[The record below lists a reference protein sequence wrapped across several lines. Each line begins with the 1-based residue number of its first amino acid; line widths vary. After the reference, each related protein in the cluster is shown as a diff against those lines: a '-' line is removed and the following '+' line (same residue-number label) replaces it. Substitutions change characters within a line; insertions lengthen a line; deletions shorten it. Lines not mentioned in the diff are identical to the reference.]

1 MFWYH
6 QGPRAHQ
13 LPDARSD
20 VKGRTLLRRIR
31 SGYTAISPSRTPEAQ
46 SPRPESIAE
55 TEDDATSTVPDD
67 QQQQELTAPATPP
80 DYEAAERPPAYA
92 QQPRPRPQ
100 PQPLA
105 LPPALPGYTPLP
117 GTLEDPAR
125 DLILIQPLAAR
136 RRYRDS
142 LRRRL
147 TSTKKLLGGG
157 DGSDTG
163 SDTESLR
170 DSDSA
175 RGVVMYRENDRWVG
189 SSAAP
194 VTTQGKGEQK
204 VETRRGFRGWVRRAW
219 SGLMEFLD
227 EHPYLF
233 VLAVFVIVVV
243 VICLL
248 I

>member
-6 QGPRAHQ
+6 QGQRAHQ

-31 SGYTAISPSRTPEAQ
+31 SGYTAISPSRTPDSQ
-46 SPRPESIAE
+46 SPRPQSIAE
-55 TEDDATSTVPDD
+55 TEEPSADE
-67 QQQQELTAPATPP
+67 QQRLSTPP
-80 DYEAAERPPAYA
+80 DYEAERPPPYA
-92 QQPRPRPQ
+92 Q
-100 PQPLA
+100 PLVPA

-117 GTLEDPAR
+117 GTLEEPAR
-125 DLILIQPLAAR
+125 DLQQPLVAR

-147 TSTKKLLGGG
+147 TSTKKLFAG
-157 DGSDTG
+157 DGASADG
-163 SDTESLR
+163 SDTESMC
-170 DSDSA
+170 DSESA
-175 RGVVMYRENDRWVG
+175 RGVVLYRENDRWIGARGAV
-189 SSAAP
+189 
-194 VTTQGKGEQK
+194 QGKGELR
-204 VETRRGFRGWVRRAW
+204 VESRRGFRGWLKRAW
-219 SGLMEFLD
+219 GSLMEFLD